1 MRKTLIIA
9 LASAAMGLTAI
20 VGGVANAQ
28 APAAPAAAAWPP
40 TTDWTIGDLIANPAA
55 KAVLQADLPELLAYD
70 GLDNIK
76 GYSLKAVAQYAPDKI
91 PQAKVD
97 QIQTDL
103 SKLPQPK

>member
-1 MRKTLIIA
+1 
-9 LASAAMGLTAI
+9 MGLTALA
-20 VGGVANAQ
+20 GGAANAQ
-28 APAAPAAAAWPP
+28 APAAAAAWPP
-40 TTDWTIGDLIANPAA
+40 TTDWTIGDLIANPAT

-97 QIQTDL
+97 QIQADL
-103 SKLPQPK
+103 AKLPAPK